1 MTSSVID
8 YIIAVK
14 IIRISNIITAKTCLY
29 PYFYLPIRVYN
40 TKKRKSFSQIID
52 IIVFMPSIKDVALA
66 AGVSTA
72 TVSRV
77 LANNSRVKEETKN
90 RVLLAIDA
98 LGYRPNLI
106 ARSLRVQKS
115 AKIGLLVSDIRN
127 PFFTAIGRAVE
138 DAAYEQGYSVL
149 MCNTDEN
156 PEKEELYLN
165 LLHDE
170 NVAGIIFS
178 PTQEFSANL
187 STFTSDIPLVI
198 IDRAVKS
205 DQVDMVLLDNVSA
218 AYELTTHLIN
228 NGYNKIAGLFGNAS
242 TTGRERNKGFLKALT
257 ENQLKPFSQQF
268 LPPRIQQGYDA
279 SIAILDK
286 EDHPDAIITSNSL
299 LTAGAFKALRDRKFR
314 VPSDIALVGF
324 DETTWGA
331 LVDPPITLIAQ
342 PTEEI
347 GRTATELLFQR
358 IHEPTRSPKT
368 VILKGTLVK
377 RGSSIKS

>member
-1 MTSSVID
+1 MS
-8 YIIAVK
+8 
-14 IIRISNIITAKTCLY
+14 R
-29 PYFYLPIRVYN
+29 
-40 TKKRKSFSQIID
+40 
-52 IIVFMPSIKDVALA
+52 IKDVAKI

-77 LANNSRVKEETKN
+77 LAGQARVSEKTRQK
-90 RVLLAIDA
+90 VLDAIEQ
-98 LGYRPNLI
+98 LNYRPNLI
-106 ARSLRVQKS
+106 ARSLRVRKS

-138 DAAYEQGYSVL
+138 DSAYEQGYSVL

-178 PTQEFSANL
+178 PTQQFSARM
-187 STFTSDIPLVI
+187 STFNSNIPFVI

-205 DQVDMVLLDNVSA
+205 SQVDMVLLDNISA
-218 AYELTTHLIN
+218 AYELTRHLVE
-228 NGYNKIAGLFGNAS
+228 NGFKRIAGLFGNAS
-242 TTGRERNKGFLKALT
+242 TTGRERNKGFKKALT
-257 ENQLKPFSQQF
+257 ENQLVPFADYF
-268 LPPRIQQGYDA
+268 IPPRIKQGYETTLALLEQADR
-279 SIAILDK
+279 
-286 EDHPDAIITSNSL
+286 PDAVFTSNSL
-299 LTAGAFKALRDRKFR
+299 LTAGVFQAIRDRKMK
-314 VPSDIALVGF
+314 VPEDVALVGF

-331 LVDPPITLIAQ
+331 MVDPPITLIAQ

-358 IHEPTRSPKT
+358 IEEPTRSPKT
-368 VILKGTLVK
+368 VILKGSLIKRASSVK
-377 RGSSIKS
+377 PS